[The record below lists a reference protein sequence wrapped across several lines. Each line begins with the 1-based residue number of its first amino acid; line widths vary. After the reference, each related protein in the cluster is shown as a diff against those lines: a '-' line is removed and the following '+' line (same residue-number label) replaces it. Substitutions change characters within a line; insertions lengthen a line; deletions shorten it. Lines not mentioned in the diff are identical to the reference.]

1 MAKTWAIIGGG
12 NGGQAIAGHLA
23 LLGENVRIFDVVPA
37 TVDAI
42 NAKGGITLHHAVEGF
57 GKLEFATTDMAKAMA
72 GADNVMMVLP
82 SLYHENMAKQIV
94 PNLRDGMTV
103 LLHPESSCGAISFRK
118 VMKDMGCTADIVLGA
133 AGTLLYSVRIQEP
146 GDVYVFGMKSE
157 VPMAALPAT
166 DNTKLA
172 EAIRGALPWFVLVEN
187 VLKTSLGNINAMMH
201 PAPMLLN
208 TSRIEAEPFVPFQYY
223 WEGMTPSIGMYVEAM
238 DTERIAVA
246 NALGLELRTIRE
258 DYVAMYK
265 CGDKDTPLY
274 QLCKNNPGYNG
285 IMTSNTL
292 ATRYVLE
299 DIPFSLEPI
308 QALAQVAGV
317 PTPRIDAIVT
327 IGRTVLGNKM
337 MVGRNSKTM
346 GIETLTKEELLRYI
360 NG

>member
-23 LLGENVRIFDVVPA
+23 ILGENVRLFDVVPA

-42 NAKGGITLHHAVEGF
+42 NEKGGILLHHAVEGF
-57 GKLEFATTDMAKAMA
+57 GKLEFATTDMAKVMA
-72 GADNVMMVLP
+72 GADIVMMVLP
-82 SLYHENMAKQIV
+82 SLYHEAMAKQIV
-94 PNLRDGMTV
+94 PNLKDGMTV

-118 VMKDMGCTADIVLGA
+118 VMDDMGCKARIVLGA
-133 AGTLLYSVRIQEP
+133 AGTLLYSVRIQSP

-157 VPMAALPAT
+157 VPMAALPAS
-166 DNTKLA
+166 DNPKLA
-172 EAIRGALPWFVLVEN
+172 EAIRGALPWFVPVDN

-208 TSRIEAEPFVPFQYY
+208 TSRIEADPFVPFQYY
-223 WEGMTPSIGMYVEAM
+223 WEGMTPSVGKYVEAM
-238 DTERIAVA
+238 DQERIAVA
-246 NALGLELRTIRE
+246 KAFGLELRSIRE
-258 DYVAMYK
+258 DYVAMYR

-274 QLCKNNPGYNG
+274 RLCKNNPGYEG
-285 IMTSNTL
+285 IMCSDTL

-317 PTPRIDAIVT
+317 PTPKIDAIVT
-327 IGRTVLGNKM
+327 IARTLLGDQM
-337 MVGRNSKTM
+337 QEGRNARTM
-346 GIETLTKEELLRYI
+346 GIASLTKDALLCYI